1 MARKSV
7 IAFLCAAAA
16 FVCSCNKEENL
27 STPPLSLEHSITLS
41 AGAAGSDETRA
52 TFDKDGHFYWLPA
65 DAVGVATTESNSL
78 SKLTLSESDAYKTT
92 GSFSGNITG
101 KLGDYAVYPYNENH
115 KIEDKILTYYLPST
129 YDYLFVDKDY
139 FTSTTTSYFHSANAP
154 AYGELNINS
163 NGEVYTTFNHLCGVL
178 CLKFNSM
185 PSNVGY
191 ITLTA
196 DRKITGNF
204 CVDLSKSDSDSYPE
218 IATTV
223 NADPSNTERTV
234 TINYQGATKNSPGV
248 FYIPMPVGR
257 YSLTL
262 ELGYNET
269 LTDGTEIVRVT
280 KAKSNTIARKDMVR
294 MKVNY
299 STMANGGYVIYHGH
313 KFVDLGLSD
322 GIFWAETNVG
332 AETSTDYGGYYL
344 WEEAAAA
351 AKSWGDKC
359 SLPTK
364 AQADELLK
372 SCTFSEEN
380 SNARVTSQKTTNS
393 IILPA
398 AGFYYIVNTETGK
411 YALDST
417 QGEGRYWTSTGSGDT
432 QAFEF
437 LFTAWA
443 LSSRQTCAMPRT
455 GKNPVRPVLKVE

>member
-52 TFDKDGHFYWLPA
+52 IFATDGLNKGHFYWLPG
-65 DAVGVATTESNSL
+65 DSVGVTTTESNFL
-78 SKLTLSESDAYKTT
+78 SGLALSSSEAYKTT
-92 GSFSGNITG
+92 GSFSGKIRG
-101 KLGDYAVYPYNENH
+101 KLGNYAVYPYNKNH

-178 CLKFNSM
+178 CLKFSSM
-185 PSNVGY
+185 PSNDGY

-204 CVDLSKSDSDSYPE
+204 RVDLSKSDSYPE
-218 IATTV
+218 IAATV
-223 NADPSNTERTV
+223 DADPSSTERTV

-269 LTDGTEIVRVT
+269 LTDGTEMVRVT

-294 MKVNY
+294 MNVNY

-313 KFVDLGLSD
+313 KFVDLGLD
-322 GIFWAETNVG
+322 GVFWADTNIG
-332 AETSTDYGGYYL
+332 ATDAEGFGDYYQY
-344 WEEAAAA
+344 
-351 AKSWGDKC
+351 SKC
-359 SLPTK
+359 SKALETWGQSCRLPSAIEAMK
-364 AQADELLK
+364 LK
-372 SCTFSEEN
+372 ENCTLEPYTLNGSGYLK
-380 SNARVTSQKTTNS
+380 VTSKTNGNS
-393 IILPA
+393 IVIPA
-398 AGFYYIVNTETGK
+398 AWYK
-411 YALDST
+411 DSEGDLNSRYM
-417 QGEGRYWTSTGSGDT
+417 QGQYWTSDSNKFFYFLITSSGTKLDDV
-432 QAFEF
+432 EI
-437 LFTAWA
+437 
-443 LSSRQTCAMPRT
+443 LSATSDWYQSI
-455 GKNPVRPVLKVE
+455 RPVLKVE